1 MKLSGD
7 SVEKVCEFWSLVIE
21 DTKKASELELE
32 KLFLRRLKNAMKT
45 GTTFIECKTGF
56 GSDWHDEYKLL
67 KVLTKVNRDKYNL
80 KPEISITY
88 LASHGKQ
95 K

>member
-1 MKLSGD
+1 
-7 SVEKVCEFWSLVIE
+7 
-21 DTKKASELELE
+21 
-32 KLFLRRLKNAMKT
+32 MKT

-56 GSDWHDEYKLL
+56 GLDWDNEYKVL
-67 KVLTKVNRDKYNL
+67 KVLTKVNRDKYNN

-88 LASHGKQ
+88 LTAHGKQ

>member
-1 MKLSGD
+1 MI
-7 SVEKVCEFWSLVIE
+7 VE
-21 DTKKASELELE
+21 DTKRASEVDLE
-32 KLFLRRLKNAMKT
+32 KIFLKRLKSAMKT

-56 GSDWHDEYKLL
+56 GLDWDNEYKVL
-67 KVLTKVNRDKYNL
+67 KVLTKVNRDKYNN

-88 LASHGKQ
+88 LTAHGKQ